1 MSLVSIITP
10 LYNSSKFI
18 EECIASVLSQ
28 TYQNWEMIMVDDKST
43 DDTIE
48 VVRKITNG
56 DVRFTLIELEENI
69 GSGLARNK
77 AIAAAKGRYIAF
89 LDSDDMWLPNKL
101 KTQIEFMNSNNLA
114 FTYTSY
120 DLLNYKNINIGT
132 FKTKSL
138 ITYSELLKTNCIGCS
153 TVIYDTKFL
162 GKRYFNELRTRQDYV
177 LWLSILKEVKYTKG
191 ISEPLSIYRIRKESI
206 SSNKRSAILQVWYVY
221 RKIEKLNLIKSL
233 YYFTHYAINGIKKY
247 RL

>member
-191 ISEPLSIYRIRKESI
+191 ISEPLGIYRIRKESI

-247 RL
+247 R

>member
-10 LYNSSKFI
+10 LYNSSQFI

-77 AIAAAKGRYIAF
+77 AIAMAKGRYIAF
-89 LDSDDMWLPNKL
+89 LDSDDSWLPDKL
-101 KTQIEFMNSNNLA
+101 KRQIEFMNSNNLV
-114 FTYTSY
+114 FTYASY
-120 DLLNYKNINIGT
+120 NLIDYKNVHMGT
-132 FKTKSL
+132 FRTKSL

-191 ISEPLSIYRIRKESI
+191 ISEPLGIYRIHKESI
-206 SSNKRSAILQVWYVY
+206 SSNKRKAILQVWYVY
-221 RKIEKLNLIKSL
+221 RKIEKLNILKSL
-233 YYFTHYAINGIKKY
+233 YYFTHYAFNGIKKY
-247 RL
+247 R